1 MSDMP
6 TKIAA
11 WRFIPEKADE
21 WLHGGWSE
29 DHDHKT
35 TSYISEDA
43 FNAHLAVLTAQI
55 YRLTAAG
62 DNLTAWV
69 DDRGTQDVRKWD
81 KARDEAFKAST
92 PALARATLHAIIA
105 AALAAQVERI
115 RK

>member
-35 TSYISEDA
+35 TSYISEDY
-43 FNAHLAVLTAQI
+43 FNAHVAVLTAQI

-69 DDRGTQDVRKWD
+69 DERGTPDVRKWD

-92 PALARATLHAIIA
+92 LAKSAPMMRALASNPVPRE
-105 AALAAQVERI
+105 QSDG
-115 RK
+115 